1 MYYVRLTYATQYGIL
16 IIEKAVKALKNNG
29 LKTTEA
35 QRRASLKWEKENNE
49 KITIKLRVGSDP
61 SKDDIRIAAEQSGQ
75 SVNQWIIEA
84 IKDKL

>member
-1 MYYVRLTYATQYGIL
+1 M
-16 IIEKAVKALKNNG
+16 KNKG

-49 KITIKLRVGSDP
+49 KITVKLRVGSDP
-61 SKDDIRIAAEQSGQ
+61 SKDDIRIAAKQAGQ